1 MIKFRIL
8 RWEWIPGLLLGP
20 NVVKK
25 NVLKRGRWE
34 DESQRT
40 DVMDFAD
47 RERGHMARNV
57 YGLFKLEK

>member
-1 MIKFRIL
+1 MGVDS
-8 RWEWIPGLLLGP
+8 WITAWAQCCQ
-20 NVVKK
+20 KK
-25 NVLKRGRWE
+25 VLKRGRWE
-34 DESQRT
+34 DGSQKT